1 MPKFSFTA
9 IDATG
14 ASIEGVEKGSSID
27 HVRTA
32 LVEQGL
38 HPITIKEKPSL
49 LKMEVTKQKLKRK
62 DLMHFSRQLAVFIRA
77 GIPILDALETVA
89 EEASSK
95 VLHKVLDG
103 MAEHLRAGGTFADA
117 ASMYPEAF
125 PPFYLGILRSAEL
138 TGNLDSTLDQLAD
151 YLDRDLEAKTK
162 VVSALVYPAMTL
174 GMSIVTV
181 LILVI
186 YVLPKFS
193 TFFGDLHAK
202 LPLTTRSLL
211 AISGFAQAYWYLAVF
226 GLVGLV
232 AAVVLG
238 NKTDGGRKIRDRVLL
253 HIPGFGKIVKGSILE
268 RFCRILSSMIGAG
281 VPLPEA
287 LAVTT
292 EATNNTLYKQRLTT
306 ARDAMMQGDGLARPL
321 AETQLFPGAARQMF
335 RVGEE
340 TGTLDKQLAVAATYF
355 DRELDMRIKRFTSLF
370 EPMVII
376 FMGVMVG
383 FVALA
388 LVQAMYGV
396 LGAVQ
401 G

>member
-1 MPKFSFTA
+1 MPKYSFTA
-9 IDATG
+9 IDPTG
-14 ASIEGVEKGSSID
+14 ASIDGVEKGASID
-27 HVRTA
+27 QVRAA
-32 LVEQGL
+32 LVERGL
-38 HPITIKEKPSL
+38 HPITIREKPSL

-77 GIPILDALETVA
+77 GIPILDALDTVE

-95 VLHKVLDG
+95 VLQKVLAG

-117 ASMYPEAF
+117 ASNYPEAF

-138 TGNLDSTLDQLAD
+138 TGNLDTTLDQLAD

-174 GMSIVTV
+174 GMSVVTV

-211 AISGFAQAYWYLAVF
+211 AVSGFAGTYWYLAVLAIVSGF
-226 GLVGLV
+226 V
-232 AAVVLG
+232 AVVLG
-238 NKTDGGRKIRDRVLL
+238 NKTNGGRKIRDRVML
-253 HIPGFGKIVKGSILE
+253 HVPGFGKIVKGAILE

-292 EATNNTLYKQRLTT
+292 EATNNTLYKSKLAT
-306 ARDAMMQGDGLARPL
+306 AREAMMQGDGLARPL

-401 G
+401 S

>member
-9 IDATG
+9 IDPTG
-14 ASIEGVEKGSSID
+14 ASVDGVEKGASMD
-27 HVRTA
+27 QVRTA
-32 LVEQGL
+32 LVERGL

-95 VLHKVLDG
+95 VLQKVLDG

-117 ASMYPEAF
+117 ASNYPEAF

-138 TGNLDSTLDQLAD
+138 TGNLDTTLDQLAD

-174 GMSIVTV
+174 AMSVVTV

-211 AISGFAQAYWYLAVF
+211 AFSSFVGTYWYLPVLA
-226 GLVGLV
+226 LVGLAV
-232 AAVVLG
+232 AVVLG
-238 NKTDGGRKIRDRVLL
+238 NKTDGGRKVRDRVLL

-292 EATNNTLYKQRLTT
+292 EATNNTLYKTKLTT
-306 ARDAMMQGDGLARPL
+306 AREAMMQGDGLARPL
-321 AETQLFPGAARQMF
+321 AATQLFPGAARQMF

-355 DRELDMRIKRFTSLF
+355 DRELDMRIKRFTSMF

-401 G
+401 S